1 MNQAGENQAGSPRGS
16 DTTKLFAEERRQSIV
31 EYVQKNRKATVTDL
45 SKFFSVSAATIRID
59 LRELERSNLLV
70 RTHGGAIPPSRTG
83 KEDSID
89 ARAVENVEAKRRIA
103 NLAVAEVNNGDTLI
117 LDTGTTCLELAKILS
132 RFDKLTVVTNDL
144 RIAMVVEPFHGIETV
159 FVGGVVRKGF
169 HCAVG
174 SLGLP
179 MLRTIT
185 VDKAFMAANG
195 FSIERGATTPNVEQG
210 VTKREMMAVAVKNY
224 LLVDSSKFGSN
235 SFSQFAELD
244 DLDVIITDSASPTT
258 ITALESHGIEV
269 LIAK

>member
-1 MNQAGENQAGSPRGS
+1 VNGPEET
-16 DTTKLFAEERRQSIV
+16 DTQTSGDSTKLFAEERRESIAG
-31 EYVQKNRKATVTDL
+31 YVQKNRKATVAEL
-45 SKFFSVSAATIRID
+45 SKLFDVSAATIRID
-59 LRELERSNLLV
+59 LRELEKSNLLV

-83 KEDSID
+83 KEESID
-89 ARAVENVEAKRRIA
+89 ARAVEHVEAKRKIA
-103 NLAVAEVNNGDTLI
+103 SVAAKEINNGDTVI
-117 LDTGTTCLELAKILS
+117 LDTGTTCLELAKILN
-132 RFDKLTVVTNDL
+132 RFDRLTVVTNDL
-144 RIAMVVEPFHGIETV
+144 RIATVIEPYPGIETV

-210 VTKREMMAVAVKNY
+210 VTKREMLAVAVKKY
-224 LLVDSSKFGSN
+224 LLVDSSKFGTN

-244 DLDVIITDSASPTT
+244 ILDAVVTDAASEST
-258 ITALESHGIEV
+258 IQALESHGIEV
-269 LIAK
+269 LAAER